1 MTFPDLTPRWR
12 RYLRL
17 LRSNVTADVDDELRF
32 HLESRV
38 EDLVASGSTSDTARA
53 QAASEF
59 GDLATVRQGLV
70 AIDERVVAKRDR
82 RAQFRDFGSDLGYA
96 IRSLIRTPGVTT
108 AIVCTLALGVGAN
121 GAIFTLLNSV
131 FVRTPVGVSA
141 PTGIRRVWAEYRY
154 ADGPHYSTVV
164 SYPQFAAVASAMAD
178 EATVAV
184 YRGAEPTR
192 LGAGDGT
199 TELQVSNVSP
209 AFFSLLGVRPALGR
223 FFAAEENVVDSPA
236 PVVVLSDA
244 YWERA
249 FHRDSSVLGTT
260 LTLKGRKFTVI
271 GVAGAAFTGI
281 DLSAADA
288 WAPLA
293 FYANAQYGGP
303 SWWTNTHVNGLGI
316 IMRPRLGANDH
327 NIEQRL
333 TAAFRRPEI
342 GAGAGDSTTVVRLGS
357 IVVATGPGQKSQEE
371 RISIRLAGG
380 AIVVLLIA
388 VANIVNLLLAR
399 TVRRRREIAIRL
411 ALGIS
416 RARLLRLLLA
426 ETFVIGAAAGLVA
439 VAIAY
444 AGGTLLRKLLLPQV
458 HWSTSPLDWAAV
470 AFALGVALVAALL
483 AGLVPALQAASPRL
497 TDALR
502 SGTTGSS
509 GTRRSRLRGSLVVV
523 QTALSVMLL
532 MAALLFVRS
541 LSNVRGLRVGFD
553 IDRVLSASVTFD
565 DKSRQRD
572 PTLASRM
579 SLVAERIG
587 HVGGVERVALSSMEP
602 MAGFSWASY
611 FTENDSLQSRKGWMP
626 TVTTVS
632 PGYFA
637 TTGTR
642 IVRGSDFTAA
652 EGSSAPR
659 AVVVNEEMARGL
671 WPRRDAVGRCMR
683 FVTRSAACYT
693 VIGVVEDS
701 RMSTVIED
709 PAPKYYLPA
718 GRLPDSAHMATAT
731 VAVVRVS
738 PERLG
743 EAEAGIRALIRTEFP
758 GGIPVLKTMRER
770 LEPQYRPWRLGAVL
784 FTAFGVTALIVAL
797 VGIYSTVSYDVTQR
811 IHEFGVRTALGAGIS
826 DVLKLVVGQ
835 AVYTASIGVA
845 VGIGLALAASRLI
858 VTLLYGV
865 SPGDPLTL
873 ASVAL
878 ALMATAGVA
887 ALIPALRA
895 TRVDPVIAL
904 RAD

>member
-1 MTFPDLTPRWR
+1 MTFPDETPRWR

-17 LRSNVTADVDDELRF
+17 LRPNVRADVDDELRF

-38 EDLVASGSTSDTARA
+38 EDLVASGSAPDAARA

-59 GDLATVRQGLV
+59 GDVASVRQGLV
-70 AIDERVVAKRDR
+70 SIDERLAARRDHR
-82 RAQFRDFGSDLGYA
+82 EQLRDVGSDLEYA
-96 IRSLIRTPGVTT
+96 VRSLIRTPGVTL
-108 AIVCTLALGVGAN
+108 AILCTLALGVGAN
-121 GAIFTLLNSV
+121 GSIFTLLHSV
-131 FVRTPVGVSA
+131 FVRTPAGVSA
-141 PTGIRRVWAEYRY
+141 PDGVRRVWAENRY
-154 ADGPHYSTVV
+154 VDGLRYSTVM
-164 SYPQFAAVASAMAD
+164 SYPQFAAVTSAIAD

-209 AFFSLLGVRPALGR
+209 AYFSLLGVRPALGR
-223 FFAAEENVVDSPA
+223 FFAAEENVVDSPT
-236 PVVVLSDA
+236 PVMVLSDA

-249 FHRDSSVLGTT
+249 FHRDSSVLGRT

-271 GVAGAAFTGI
+271 GVAGAEFTGI

-293 FYANAQYGGP
+293 FYPNAQYGGA
-303 SWWTNTHVNGLGI
+303 SWWTNTHVNGLAM
-316 IMRPRLGANDH
+316 IMRPRLGANDRD
-327 NIEQRL
+327 IEQRL
-333 TAAFRRPEI
+333 TAVFRRPE
-342 GAGAGDSTTVVRLGS
+342 GRAAPGDSTTVVRLGGI
-357 IVVATGPGQKSQEE
+357 IVASGPGQRSQEE
-371 RISIRLAGG
+371 RISVRLAGG

-388 VANIVNLLLAR
+388 VANVVNLLLAR

-426 ETFVIGAAAGLVA
+426 ETFVLGAAAGLVA
-439 VAIAY
+439 VVIAY

-458 HWSTSPLDWAAV
+458 HWSTSPLDWTAV
-470 AFALGVALVAALL
+470 AFALGVALVAALV
-483 AGLVPALQAASPRL
+483 AGLVPALQAASPSL

-502 SGTTGSS
+502 AGTTGSS
-509 GTRRSRLRGSLVVV
+509 GTRRSRLRGALIVA
-523 QTALSVMLL
+523 QTALSVVLL

-541 LSNVRGLRVGFD
+541 LSNVRGLRLGFD
-553 IDRVLSASVTFD
+553 VDRVLSASVTFD

-572 PTLASRM
+572 PTMPFRMAALAARI
-579 SLVAERIG
+579 ER
-587 HVGGVERVALSSMEP
+587 VGGVERAAMSSMEP

-611 FTENDSLQSRKGWMP
+611 FTDGDSLGSRKGWMP

-632 PGYFA
+632 RGYFA
-637 TTGTR
+637 VTGTR
-642 IVRGSDFTAA
+642 LVRGSDFTGA
-652 EGSSAPR
+652 EGPSAPR

-671 WPRRDAVGRCMR
+671 WPGRDAIGQCIR
-683 FVTRSAACYT
+683 FATRTGACYT

-709 PAPKYYLPA
+709 PSPKYYLPA
-718 GRLPDSAHMATAT
+718 GRLPDSAHMASAT
-731 VAVVRVS
+731 VVVVRVA
-738 PERLG
+738 PERLA
-743 EAEAGIRALIRTEFP
+743 EAEAGIRTLVRTEFP
-758 GGIPVLKTMRER
+758 GGVPVLKTLRER
-770 LEPQYRPWRLGAVL
+770 LDPQYRPWRLGALL
-784 FTAFGVTALIVAL
+784 FSAFGITALIVAL

-811 IHEFGVRTALGAGIS
+811 IHEFGVRTALGAGVS

-835 AVYTASIGVA
+835 AVYTVSIGVA

-858 VTLLYGV
+858 VSLLYGV
-865 SPGDPLTL
+865 SPGDPVTL
-873 ASVAL
+873 ASVVL
-878 ALMATAGVA
+878 ALMATAAVA

-895 TRVDPVIAL
+895 TRVDPMIAL
-904 RAD
+904 RAE